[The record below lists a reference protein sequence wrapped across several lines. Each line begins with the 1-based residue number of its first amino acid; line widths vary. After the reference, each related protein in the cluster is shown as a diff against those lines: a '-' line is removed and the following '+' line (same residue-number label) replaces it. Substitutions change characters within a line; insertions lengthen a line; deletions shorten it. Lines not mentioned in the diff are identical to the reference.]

1 MVEPVETLVRDYS
14 AEQRIVKWLCW
25 LSPVIAIVLVP
36 VIHRYLL
43 TILYLQ
49 SPAEGWDLSAAYR
62 SKVSLATAAMFPSF
76 MGVWWMGLKLQPVLD
91 RSRLPWAAMLA
102 GIAIPV
108 CSLPFESSRLTWF
121 FVEWVIP
128 RTPNPS
134 FARNTLYWEQKNFES
149 TGPLNAARSIGLVGS
164 SQTYQGFDLPLLSA
178 NLPDH
183 HFEKNCLAGFGP
195 MQYPFLWER
204 IQERQFN
211 VIVCQLSEFDFYRE
225 DTLPVSRLRWA
236 SGMNGIKG
244 LWSALTSSQRWD
256 NRGDLADLCFAAH
269 FPLWRHRDH
278 FRRVATDYWWRK
290 SATQSTASKTGTGEV
305 VLADAPGLTEAVLHL
320 QQNVGQKKLVDANF
334 RSFELFAAELK
345 SRSIEL
351 VVIEGHVHPEA
362 RRAYDREGMQEKTR
376 TALAKLAK
384 QLDFPYIDQNHQPQ
398 FSEHDFGD
406 AYHLNSSGR
415 LKLTEILLS
424 CLEERRATSDETR
437 E

>member
-1 MVEPVETLVRDYS
+1 
-14 AEQRIVKWLCW
+14 
-25 LSPVIAIVLVP
+25 
-36 VIHRYLL
+36 
-43 TILYLQ
+43 
-49 SPAEGWDLSAAYR
+49 
-62 SKVSLATAAMFPSF
+62 
-76 MGVWWMGLKLQPVLD
+76 
-91 RSRLPWAAMLA
+91 
-102 GIAIPV
+102 
-108 CSLPFESSRLTWF
+108 
-121 FVEWVIP
+121 
-128 RTPNPS
+128 
-134 FARNTLYWEQKNFES
+134 
-149 TGPLNAARSIGLVGS
+149 
-164 SQTYQGFDLPLLSA
+164 
-178 NLPDH
+178 
-183 HFEKNCLAGFGP
+183 

-204 IQERQFN
+204 SQERQFN